1 VALHLHWQCS
11 AVPQQLIHI
20 HLPLALRL
28 VGGWPT
34 MLQLWRHAAARN
46 SFSLLSR
53 RLATAAA
60 APRERVKLTFIG
72 KKDERI
78 EVSAIVGDS
87 LLDVSQANGID
98 VEGACGGSC
107 ACSTCHMIFEPAVFA
122 ALPKTLD
129 EEEDT
134 LELAAGLTPTYVKTR
149 GCRVTVHG
157 VSSVHRFT
165 WRICLTRF

>member
-1 VALHLHWQCS
+1 
-11 AVPQQLIHI
+11 
-20 HLPLALRL
+20 
-28 VGGWPT
+28 
-34 MLQLWRHAAARN
+34 MLQLLRHVAVRN
-46 SFSLLSR
+46 SLCMVPR

-60 APRERVKLTFIG
+60 APRERVHITFIG

-107 ACSTCHMIFEPAVFA
+107 ACSTCHMIFEPATLA
-122 ALPKTLD
+122 TLPKALD

-134 LELAAGLTPTYVKTR
+134 LELAAGLTPTYV
-149 GCRVTVHG
+149 
-157 VSSVHRFT
+157 
-165 WRICLTRF
+165 

>member
-1 VALHLHWQCS
+1 
-11 AVPQQLIHI
+11 
-20 HLPLALRL
+20 
-28 VGGWPT
+28 
-34 MLQLWRHAAARN
+34 MLQLWRHAAARYPLCM
-46 SFSLLSR
+46 FSR

-60 APRERVKLTFIG
+60 APRERVNLTFIG

-134 LELAAGLTPTYVKTR
+134 LELAAGLTPTYVKITR
-149 GCRVTVHG
+149 LPRDCHWQRPLIRA
-157 VSSVHRFT
+157 SV
-165 WRICLTRF
+165 CMANLLTRF